1 MDLQLLKKGLLDY
14 TRKNKRRA
22 LLLAALGFSTY
33 TAYKVYHFPS
43 LAKKRKRISKLFVA
57 LVAIAQLISD
67 SAETIGV
74 VSKDFK
80 DFVQSESDQIPN
92 SLKQISKVARSN
104 EFLEGL
110 VTLTQAFTVGILR
123 GYQSHARIHHD
134 AGANGD
140 RNSKGSPSFLDKVF
154 EKPASPT
161 GSGFVSVIVGS
172 FARNLVLGLYEG
184 GLNSISDLNAA
195 ADGHDSF
202 QKVME
207 AVCGDKGRELIGVCI
222 QLFVSTAVTVYLDRT
237 THINTYDEFFAGLTN
252 PKHETKMR
260 EVLVSICNGAIET
273 LVKTSHQV
281 LTTDDS
287 NLNSSSDSPYLAID
301 QEESAIEDEVS
312 GKEAFFSESM
322 ARKSVA
328 EVKENGWVNKVSSAL
343 AVPSNR
349 RLVLEVTGRVTFET
363 VRSLLEFLLGKLY
376 NGMRR
381 CVDFAHEVVVDTGI
395 EVVRYVKAKSSVI
408 ATLCISFCLHILDV
422 AWILVPA

>member
-237 THINTYDEFFAGLTN
+237 THINTYDDFFAGLTN

-363 VRSLLEFLLGKLY
+363 VRSLLEFLLGKLS

-422 AWILVPA
+422 PWILVPA